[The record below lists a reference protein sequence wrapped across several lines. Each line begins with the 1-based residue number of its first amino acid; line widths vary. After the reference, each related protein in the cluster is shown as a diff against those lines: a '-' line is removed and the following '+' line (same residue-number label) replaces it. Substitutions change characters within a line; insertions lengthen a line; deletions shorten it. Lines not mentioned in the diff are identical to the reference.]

1 MSFPARLF
9 ARSALFAALA
19 LGCDDGV
26 VLAPDPTDAG
36 LDAEAPGYDP
46 DNDFGEALDPVG
58 DDDLDDLVDLDLL
71 APLDPADLPD
81 PGPPEEDLADL
92 VEDVFPIE
100 SLGAGGASIACT
112 RGGWRELP
120 DFVRAFEARW
130 PAVRDE
136 ALVYARCGDI
146 TGNQRLEST
155 LSALVAMYES
165 TAHPRYAVRFLALVE
180 ALRAAAVR
188 NGNRYVDKDIAE
200 TTGPRRVPG
209 AACVPLEGGRFA
221 CVAGCGNSP
230 PRPRGN
236 ALADMYL
243 AEPVLRGV
251 RDILATDTCYLP
263 ADSSLRA
270 RARRYAG
277 YFRAVLW
284 RRWRRAAM
292 AYGEGQFHIIARY
305 GSAALQVCL
314 LDRARDPD
322 ACALARARGAYLR
335 DRMIANPRAPGA
347 LLWGS
352 STGACA
358 PTRPDLACHTIGGAC
373 DCDPGERAFD
383 CRGPQA
389 RCDRR
394 SPTCW
399 RTRCGVTDVSHA
411 NTVVG
416 FAWELHQHAALVGP
430 DATFRDAELR
440 GLATTLRDVLWC
452 GEATPTGPYASAVFI
467 DGFDGCGRPS
477 PRSVPKRDKQRR
489 ALALGWFRLGR
500 WDASLLGAMTSHT
513 AHLLATTPARDRA
526 ALTAHAELYRAVTAR
541 LLPESSLLGREGCRR
556 CP

>member
-1 MSFPARLF
+1 MKPTTR
-9 ARSALFAALA
+9 ALTLLAALA
-19 LGCDDGV
+19 LGCEGGV
-26 VLAPDPTDAG
+26 VLAPPDVDAG
-36 LDAEAPGYDP
+36 LDGEAPGYDP
-46 DNDFGEALDPVG
+46 EGDFGEALDPVG
-58 DDDLDDLVDLDLL
+58 DDDRDDLVDFDT
-71 APLDPADLPD
+71 LDPVDPAELPT
-81 PGPPEEDLADL
+81 PGAPDEDLADL
-92 VEDVFPIE
+92 EEGAFPLE
-100 SLGAGGASIACT
+100 SLGDAGAIACT
-112 RGGWRELP
+112 AGGWRELP

-165 TAHPRYAVRFLALVE
+165 TAHPRYAVRFLTLVE

-188 NGNRYVDKDIAE
+188 NGDRYVDKDIAE
-200 TTGPRRVPG
+200 TLGPRRVPG
-209 AACVPLEGGRFA
+209 AACVAVEGGRFA
-221 CVAGCGNSP
+221 CVAGCATRP
-230 PRPRGN
+230 ARPRGN
-236 ALADMYL
+236 GLADMYL
-243 AEPVLRGV
+243 AEPVLRGL
-251 RDILATDTCYLP
+251 RDVLATDVCYLP
-263 ADSSLRA
+263 AASPLRA
-270 RARRYAG
+270 RARRAAS

-284 RRWRRAAM
+284 LRWRRTAATT
-292 AYGEGQFHIIARY
+292 AEGQFHILARY

-314 LDRARDPD
+314 LDEMRDAD

-335 DRMIANPRAPGA
+335 ARLVANPRVPGA

-352 STGACA
+352 STGACDPA
-358 PTRPDLACHTIGGAC
+358 RPDLACHTIGGAC

-389 RCDRR
+389 RCDGQ

-416 FAWELHQHAALVGP
+416 FAWELHQRAALVGP
-430 DATFRDAELR
+430 AAAFRDDELR
-440 GLATTLRDVLWC
+440 GLAVTLRGAIWC
-452 GEATPTGPYASAVFI
+452 GDAAPRGPYASSVFL

-477 PRSVPKRDKQRR
+477 PPSAPKRDRQRR

-500 WDASLLGAMTSHT
+500 WDATLLDPMASHT
-513 AHLLATTPARDRA
+513 AYLLATAPARDRT
-526 ALTAHAELYRAVTAR
+526 ALASQAELYRAVTAR
-541 LLPESSLLGREGCRR
+541 LLPETSLLGADGCRR